1 MDPGITFEEAK
12 RLVAKFRDEREW
24 LKYHTPKNLAE
35 SIAIEAAELLEV
47 FQWKTEDECLEYAKN
62 EEGKRRV
69 AEELADIVIYALSL
83 ADVLEIDLGLAVLEK
98 LEENERKYP
107 VEKFRGRYRVDF

>member
-1 MDPGITFEEAK
+1 MDLEITFEEAK

-35 SIAIEAAELLEV
+35 SIVIETAELLEL
-47 FQWKTEDECLEYAKN
+47 FQWKTEEECLEYGKSA
-62 EEGKRRV
+62 EGRKRI
-69 AEELADIVIYALSL
+69 AEELADVVIYALSL

-98 LEENERKYP
+98 LEEDKKKYP
-107 VEKFRGRYRVDF
+107 TEKFRGKYA